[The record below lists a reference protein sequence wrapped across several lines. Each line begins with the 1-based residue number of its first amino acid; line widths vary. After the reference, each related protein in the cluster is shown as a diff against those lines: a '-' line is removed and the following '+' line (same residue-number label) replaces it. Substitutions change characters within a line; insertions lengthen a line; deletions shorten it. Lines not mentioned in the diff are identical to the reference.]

1 MENNIPLQTSPQT
14 LQQII
19 PEQVISTNNSTSFF
33 SKIFEYKYLI
43 LLLIVL
49 ISISYYYYT
58 YHYKHKKQT
67 SKSKPELQEFIV
79 ADMNGKVIKIS
90 GEQIG
95 ELRVPSQIKQ
105 SVQQNQ
111 TKQSNQLD
119 IQESTDEDN
128 NIKQHDL
135 TNSEIRD
142 ITNKLKN

>member
-1 MENNIPLQTSPQT
+1 MENNITLQTSPQT
-14 LQQII
+14 SPQII
-19 PEQVISTNNSTSFF
+19 SEQVILTNNSTSFF
-33 SKIFEYKYLI
+33 SKIFEYKISLI
-43 LLLIVL
+43 LLVIVL
-49 ISISYYYYT
+49 ISSILYYYF
-58 YHYKHKKQT
+58 YKHKKQA

-95 ELRVPSQIKQ
+95 ELRVPSQTKQ
-105 SVQQNQ
+105 PVQQNQ

>member
-1 MENNIPLQTSPQT
+1 MENLLPSQTSPQIISVE
-14 LQQII
+14 QII
-19 PEQVISTNNSTSFF
+19 SSNNSTSFF

-58 YHYKHKKQT
+58 YHYKQKKQLSN
-67 SKSKPELQEFIV
+67 SKLQDFIV

-95 ELRVPSQIKQ
+95 ELRVPSQSIQ
-105 SVQQNQ
+105 PVPQNQ
-111 TKQSNQLD
+111 TKQSN

>member
-1 MENNIPLQTSPQT
+1 MENIIPSQTTP
-14 LQQII
+14 QII
-19 PEQVISTNNSTSFF
+19 SVDQVISSNNSTSFF

-49 ISISYYYYT
+49 ISFSYYYYT
-58 YHYKHKKQT
+58 YHYKNKKQS
-67 SKSKPELQEFIV
+67 SKSKLNEFIV

-95 ELRVPSQIKQ
+95 ELRVPTQ
-105 SVQQNQ
+105 SNQPVQQNQ
-111 TKQSNQLD
+111 TKQSN

-142 ITNKLKN
+142 ITSKLKN

>member
-1 MENNIPLQTSPQT
+1 MENLLPSQTSPQ
-14 LQQII
+14 II
-19 PEQVISTNNSTSFF
+19 SVEQVISANNSTSFF

-58 YHYKHKKQT
+58 YHYKHKKQL
-67 SKSKPELQEFIV
+67 SKSKLQEFII
-79 ADMNGKVIKIS
+79 ADINGKVIKIS

-95 ELRVPSQIKQ
+95 ELKVPSQSNQ
-105 SVQQNQ
+105 PVQQNQ
-111 TKQSNQLD
+111 TKQSN